1 MYTLNDI
8 FLGKNDGKKE
18 ASYRP
23 DFENYFYD
31 HNKIYQKAMQNDK
44 YLVLG
49 RKGTGKSILGEF
61 IKKKAISDSEWF
73 CNLCSYKEFK
83 FHELVNLEN
92 GDIKPNEYISIW
104 EWVILLELSKLCLE
118 NQRLSYS
125 ENWQKLN
132 KFVKDNFFTLKLN
145 AMKILEVTQQ
155 NKLSGSLFKFNGEH
169 GKTSK
174 YSAGSYLFYLDDLR
188 ESVFELLAETE
199 CKYTLIY
206 DELDDKFRNNDIYK
220 NSIISLI
227 KATDKLNLTMLDKG
241 ISGKVMIFLRTD
253 IFYILN
259 DPDLNK
265 LKVDNSLTIDWG
277 ATIQI
282 DSPLFDLI
290 FAKIQAS
297 VPDLKSKSKIEL
309 FNMFFPER
317 VRQIDTEKFLLG
329 RTFFR
334 PRDVITYL
342 NLIIDKYANEN
353 RFSEMAFIELEKDYS
368 TYFFQEVRNEL
379 SGHLDDTLIDEGT
392 LLLKQ
397 YNRGEFKFSNL
408 KEYYEKNKRIYPNI
422 NLEEILKTFFEFGLI
437 GNKWKKNGID
447 KYFYSWTY
455 RDNKAVIDF
464 DKEFAIHVGLRKEL
478 SL

>member
-31 HNKIYQKAMQNDK
+31 HNKIYHKVMQNEK

-61 IKKKAISDSEWF
+61 IKKKAQNDAEWF
-73 CNLCSYKEFK
+73 CNLCSYKEFQ
-83 FHELVNLEN
+83 FHELVNLKN

-104 EWVILLELSKLCLE
+104 EWVILLELAKLCLE
-118 NQRLSYS
+118 NENLSYS
-125 ENWQKLN
+125 ETWQKLN
-132 KFVKDNFFTLKLN
+132 KFVRDNFFTVKLN
-145 AMKILEVTQQ
+145 AMKIIEVTQQ
-155 NKLSGSLFKFNGEH
+155 NKLSGNLFKFGGEH
-169 GKTSK
+169 GKTKK
-174 YSAGSYLFYLDDLR
+174 YSVGSYLYYLDDLR
-188 ESVFELLAETE
+188 ETVFELLAETD

-206 DELDDKFRNNDIYK
+206 DELDDKFRNNEIYK

-227 KATDKLNLTMLDKG
+227 KAVDKINLSMLDNR
-241 ISGKVMIFLRTD
+241 INGKVTVLLRTD

-265 LKVDNSLTIDWG
+265 IKIDNSITIDWG
-277 ATIQI
+277 ATIQV
-282 DSPLFDLI
+282 DSPLFDLV
-290 FAKIQAS
+290 FTKIKAS
-297 VPDLKSKSKIEL
+297 VPDLKDKSRVEL
-309 FNMFFPER
+309 FTLFFPEQIR
-317 VRQIDTEKFLLG
+317 RIDTEKFLLG

-334 PRDVITYL
+334 PRDVVTYL
-342 NLIIDKYANEN
+342 NFIIEKYAQES
-353 RFSEMAFIELEKDYS
+353 RFKEHAFIELEKDYS

-379 SGHLDDTLIDEGT
+379 SGHLDDLLIDEGT

-397 YNRGEFKFSNL
+397 YNRGEFKFKNL
-408 KEYYEKNKRIYPNI
+408 KEYYEKNKSIYPNI
-422 NLEEILKTFFEFGLI
+422 KLEEILKTFFEFGLI
-437 GNKWKKNGID
+437 GNKWKKDGMD
-447 KYFYSWTY
+447 RYFYSWAY

-464 DKEFAIHVGLRKEL
+464 DKEFAIHVGLRTEL